1 MTTITPDYTREYDC
15 IYICTKNEEMVQLMI
30 YMMMK
35 WHVVSM
41 ADGRTK
47 KSKTSKNVTSKRN
60 EKRRTMHGEHNEN
73 KLTRI
78 YDKDK
83 VNNLPVNNKSKR
95 VIIISTFLRPMKNN
109 SNNNRRYLNTFDLFF
124 F

>member
-1 MTTITPDYTREYDC
+1 
-15 IYICTKNEEMVQLMI
+15 MVQVMI

-35 WHVVSM
+35 WHVASM
-41 ADGRTK
+41 ADGRTKK

-60 EKRRTMHGEHNEN
+60 EKRRTMRGEHNEN

-78 YDKDK
+78 YDKHK

-95 VIIISTFLRPMKNN
+95 VIIISTFIRPMKNN
-109 SNNNRRYLNTFDLFF
+109 SNNNRRYLNTSPFF
-124 F
+124 QYI